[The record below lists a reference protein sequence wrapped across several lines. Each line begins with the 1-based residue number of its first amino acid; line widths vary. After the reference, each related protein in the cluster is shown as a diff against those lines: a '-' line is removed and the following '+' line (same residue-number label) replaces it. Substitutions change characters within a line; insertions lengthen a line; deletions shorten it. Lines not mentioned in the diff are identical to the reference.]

1 MTVIIEEMIIQ
12 TKIVDN
18 TTDTQEKMI
27 KEKICILQRQMT
39 MLSQKIKSLTQR
51 KTDINER

>member
-18 TTDTQEKMI
+18 TTDTQEKII
-27 KEKICILQRQMT
+27 KDKICVLQQQLT
-39 MLSQKIKSLTQR
+39 MLNQKINSLTQH

>member
-1 MTVIIEEMIIQ
+1 MVVIIEEMIIQ

-18 TTDTQEKMI
+18 TTDTQEKI
-27 KEKICILQRQMT
+27 INDKICSLQRQLAI
-39 MLSQKIKSLTQR
+39 LSQKITSLTQH